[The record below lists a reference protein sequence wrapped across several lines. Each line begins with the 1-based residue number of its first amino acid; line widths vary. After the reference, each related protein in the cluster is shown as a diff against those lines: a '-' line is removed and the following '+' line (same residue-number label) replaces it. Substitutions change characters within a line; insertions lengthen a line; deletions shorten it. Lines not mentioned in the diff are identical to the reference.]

1 MILRTLLR
9 DSFKLA
15 VLLGDSTIIKS
26 SGPAI
31 RHRIKKVLIVRV
43 DAIGDFVLWLDAA
56 KQLRKIYPQDRYT
69 ITLLGNSTWAGLAD
83 KLPYWDEFLSLD
95 RVKFERHVSY
105 RWRFLRRIRDIRFDL
120 AIQPNYFRDEYVGD
134 TIVRASHAAER
145 IGSAG
150 EQYNIN
156 KVLKKYCDRWY
167 TRLVPAELKPLTALE
182 RNAEFMRG
190 LGLKNFSPSLPRLPF
205 GKETLRRFPSLPS
218 HYYILFPGAG
228 QSIKRWP
235 VNRFGELARLLYR
248 TKKIKGVICGGLQDR
263 ILATKLASSVP
274 DVPLYNMVGRTTLLQ
289 LFGLIAQADLVV
301 SNDTSGVHFAAAAGT
316 PAVCILGG
324 GHYGLFLPY
333 RLETQTDQSPL
344 PRVVIHPM
352 NCFGCN
358 WRCRYSL
365 KRGNPA
371 PCIARISTDAVWEQ
385 VRELDRSK
393 DNMMPR

>member
-1 MILRTLLR
+1 MNLRALLR

-26 SGPAI
+26 SKSAI
-31 RHRIKKVLIVRV
+31 KRRIRQVLIVRV

-56 KQLRKIYPQDRYT
+56 KELRKIFPQDRYR
-69 ITLLGNSTWAGLAD
+69 ITLLGNSAWTGLAD
-83 KLPYWDEFLSLD
+83 KLPYWDEVLSLD

-105 RWRFLRRIRDIRFDL
+105 RWRVLRRIRDTRFDL
-120 AIQPNYFRDEYVGD
+120 AVQPNYFRDGYVAD

-145 IGSAG
+145 IGSTG
-150 EQYNIN
+150 EHYNID
-156 KVLKKYCDRWY
+156 KILKKHYDRWY
-167 TRLVPAELKPLTALE
+167 TRLIPAEPKPLTALE

-190 LGLKNFSPSLPRLPF
+190 FGLVNFSPSLPRLPF
-205 GKETLRRFPSLPS
+205 AKEALRAFSSLPS
-218 HYYILFPGAG
+218 RYYILFPGAS

-235 VNRFGELARLLYR
+235 VNRFGEVARLLYHN
-248 TKKIKGVICGGLQDR
+248 KGIKGVICGGLQDR
-263 ILATKLASSVP
+263 LLAAKLASSIP
-274 DVPLYNMVGRTTLLQ
+274 DVPLHNMAGQTTLLQ

-316 PAVCILGG
+316 PAVCVLGG
-324 GHYGLFLPY
+324 GHYGVFLPY
-333 RLETQTDQSPL
+333 RFETQAVQSPL

-371 PCIARISTDAVWEQ
+371 PCIAMISTDAVWAQ
-385 VRELDRSK
+385 VRKLDRSK
-393 DNMMPR
+393 DHMISS